1 MTQHDHAHHDD
12 HHHAEGDGH
21 DHAGHSHA
29 PKVGAAN
36 ERVVLM
42 GFVLTA
48 GFMVAEIVAGV
59 LSGSLALIADAGH
72 MLTDASALLL
82 AWAAFRFG
90 RRQPDSRR
98 TFGYMRL
105 EVVAGL
111 INAVTLFALAA
122 WIVWEALARLFD
134 PHEVLAGPM
143 LAVAVLGLLVNLLV
157 FFVLSRGDREHVN
170 IRGAMLHVVGDLL
183 GSVAAIVAALVIW
196 TTGWMPV
203 DPILSVVVALL
214 VLRAGWGLF
223 RSSVNI
229 LLEGAPSGLVVDELA
244 RSIRTAVPSVAEVR
258 HVHVWSITSGR
269 PVATLEIELAP
280 GADPAATTTAVKRQ
294 LADAYGIGHATVEI
308 AWTGAHA
315 CALEQGALS

>member
-1 MTQHDHAHHDD
+1 MTDHTHDHAHADHDHD
-12 HHHAEGDGH
+12 HRH
-21 DHAGHSHA
+21 DHAGHSHT
-29 PKVGAAN
+29 PKVGSAN
-36 ERVVLM
+36 ERVVLI

-48 GFMVAEIVAGV
+48 GFMVAEIIAGV
-59 LSGSLALIADAGH
+59 MSGSLALIADAGH

-90 RRQPDSRR
+90 RRQPDKRR

-111 INAVTLFALAA
+111 INAVTLFALTV
-122 WIVWEALARLFD
+122 WIVWEAIGRLME

-143 LAVAVLGLLVNLLV
+143 LAVAVLGLFVNVAV
-157 FFVLSRGDREHVN
+157 FYVLSRGEQEHVN

-183 GSVAAIVAALVIW
+183 GSVAAIVAAVVIW
-196 TTGWMPV
+196 TTGWMPI
-203 DPILSVVVALL
+203 DPILSVLVAVLI
-214 VLRAGWGLF
+214 LRAAWSLF

-244 RSIRTAVPSVAEVR
+244 ERVAEGVDGVADAR

-269 PVATLEIELAP
+269 PVATLEIEMVG
-280 GADPAATTTAVKRQ
+280 GADPASTTAAVKRL
-294 LADAYGIGHATVEI
+294 LADEYGISHATVEI
-308 AWTGAHA
+308 AWDGWRD
-315 CALEQGALS
+315 CALDEDAVP

>member
-1 MTQHDHAHHDD
+1 VTQHEHDHG
-12 HHHAEGDGH
+12 HHHPHGDAH
-21 DHAGHSHA
+21 DHAGHSHS
-29 PKVGAAN
+29 PMVGAAN
-36 ERVVLM
+36 ERVVLI

-122 WIVWEALARLFD
+122 WIVWEAFGRLFD

-143 LAVAVLGLLVNLLV
+143 LVVAVLGLFVNLLV
-157 FFVLSRGDREHVN
+157 FFVLSRGEREHVN

-183 GSVAAIVAALVIW
+183 GSVAAIAAALVIW
-196 TTGWMPV
+196 TTGWMPI
-203 DPILSVVVALL
+203 DPILSVLVALL
-214 VLRAGWGLF
+214 VLRAAWGLF

-229 LLEGAPSGLVVDELA
+229 LLEGAPSGLVIDELA
-244 RSIRTAVPSVAEVR
+244 RSIKAAVPSVADVR

-269 PVATLEIELAP
+269 PVATLEIELAA
-280 GADPAATTTAVKRQ
+280 GAEPAATTAAVKRQ

-308 AWTGAHA
+308 AWAGSHA
-315 CALEQGALS
+315 CALEQRALP